1 MLEMLEHARRL
12 SHLLRQPFETPAEAM
27 VRMHEAS
34 IIIDRL
40 VRKIDESKPLHKK
53 THAKAIDADII
64 SETDINPHEITDT
77 ADIAEELD
85 AFIKNNPQFD

>member
-1 MLEMLEHARRL
+1 MLEMLEHARRI
-12 SHLLRQPFETPAEAM
+12 SYLLKQPFETPAEAM

-40 VRKIDESKPLHKK
+40 VRKIDETKPLHKK
-53 THAKAIDADII
+53 THTKTIDADII

-85 AFIKNNPQFD
+85 ALIRNNPQFD